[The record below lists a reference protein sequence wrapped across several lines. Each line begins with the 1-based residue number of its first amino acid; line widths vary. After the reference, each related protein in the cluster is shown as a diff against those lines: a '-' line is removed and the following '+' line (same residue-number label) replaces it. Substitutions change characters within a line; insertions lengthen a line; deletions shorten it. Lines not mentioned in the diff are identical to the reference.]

1 MKANYHTHTVR
12 CKHARGED
20 EAYVEAALRA
30 GFDLLGFSDHAPWPF
45 ARDYVSGIR
54 MDLQQ
59 LGGYVQSIRRLR
71 DQYAGQIN
79 ILLGLECEYFPRY
92 HDHVRWLRD
101 RGLDYL
107 ILGQHSADSEEDTP
121 YTNQVSRTSEGV
133 LHYAETTVKGIQT
146 GLYDCLAHPDMMMS
160 RRNPDEFDAACM
172 EAADMICQAA
182 KEMRL
187 PIEYNLLGLDCQ
199 LRGQDRGYPCAPFWQ
214 YIRKWDN
221 EVILGLDAHQPSM
234 LTDLPLWKQGG
245 ANVESMG
252 YRLLD
257 HLPLCI

>member
-30 GFDLLGFSDHAPWPF
+30 SFDLLGF
-45 ARDYVSGIR
+45 
-54 MDLQQ
+54 
-59 LGGYVQSIRRLR
+59 SIRRLR

-101 RGLDYL
+101 QGLDYL

-133 LHYAETTVKGIQT
+133 LRYAETTVKGIQT
-146 GLYDCLAHPDMMMS
+146 GL
-160 RRNPDEFDAACM
+160 
-172 EAADMICQAA
+172 
-182 KEMRL
+182 
-187 PIEYNLLGLDCQ
+187 
-199 LRGQDRGYPCAPFWQ
+199 
-214 YIRKWDN
+214 
-221 EVILGLDAHQPSM
+221 
-234 LTDLPLWKQGG
+234 
-245 ANVESMG
+245 
-252 YRLLD
+252 
-257 HLPLCI
+257 

>member
-20 EAYVEAALRA
+20 EAYVETALRA

-45 ARDYVSGIR
+45 ARGYVSGIR
-54 MDLQQ
+54 MELQQ

-101 RGLDYL
+101 QGLDYL
-107 ILGQHSADSEEDTP
+107 ILGQHSADSEEDTS

-133 LHYAETTVKGIQT
+133 LRYAETTVKGIQT

-172 EAADMICQAA
+172 EAADMICQEA

-199 LRGQDRGYPCAPFWQ
+199 LRGQDRGYPCALFWQ

-234 LTDLPLWKQGG
+234 LTDLPLWKQGR
-245 ANVESMG
+245 ANVENMG